1 MESFNVDGQTILEI
15 TNFFGG
21 KMEENK
27 AFLDTTCPIDL
38 CSWSYALNNIQ
49 EYCSHI
55 KPLCIPKYH
64 AYPGY
69 LFKVTSNLSE

>member
-1 MESFNVDGQTILEI
+1 MESFNIDGQTILEI

-27 AFLDTTCPIDL
+27 SLSTTCPIAL
-38 CSWSYALNNIQ
+38 CSWSDALNNSQ
-49 EYCSHI
+49 EYCSRI

-69 LFKVTSNLSE
+69 LFKVTSTLSE